1 MELESCKQALKENDL
16 SNVANIVLLHL
27 SSNNSDEHL
36 FVSEVQKLTGKAVY
50 AAKPGLSI
58 TLNNFRY
65 DTRISEQTKPL
76 TDYEDKVILPLI
88 VQGLHGKVGKSKAI
102 TNKAMCSAL
111 KSYGCKIDSP
121 RIRKIINH
129 IRLSGMVIGLI
140 ATSEGYYIAETRKEL
155 EDYLR
160 SLEGREGAIHA
171 VRKSLE
177 KQLQLYDK

>member
-1 MELESCKQALKENDL
+1 MIQG
-16 SNVANIVLLHL
+16 
-27 SSNNSDEHL
+27 
-36 FVSEVQKLTGKAVY
+36 F
-50 AAKPGLSI
+50 
-58 TLNNFRY
+58 
-65 DTRISEQTKPL
+65 SEQTKPL

-88 VQGLHGKVGKSKAI
+88 VQGLHGKVGKYKA
-102 TNKAMCSAL
+102 
-111 KSYGCKIDSP
+111 CKIDSP

>member
-1 MELESCKQALKENDL
+1 MIQG
-16 SNVANIVLLHL
+16 
-27 SSNNSDEHL
+27 
-36 FVSEVQKLTGKAVY
+36 F
-50 AAKPGLSI
+50 
-58 TLNNFRY
+58 
-65 DTRISEQTKPL
+65 SEQTKPL

-88 VQGLHGKVGKSKAI
+88 VH
-102 TNKAMCSAL
+102 
-111 KSYGCKIDSP
+111 GCKIDSP

>member
-1 MELESCKQALKENDL
+1 MIQG
-16 SNVANIVLLHL
+16 
-27 SSNNSDEHL
+27 
-36 FVSEVQKLTGKAVY
+36 F
-50 AAKPGLSI
+50 
-58 TLNNFRY
+58 
-65 DTRISEQTKPL
+65 SEQTKPL

-88 VQGLHGKVGKSKAI
+88 VQGLHGKVGKS
-102 TNKAMCSAL
+102 KAMCSAL

>member
-1 MELESCKQALKENDL
+1 MIQG
-16 SNVANIVLLHL
+16 
-27 SSNNSDEHL
+27 
-36 FVSEVQKLTGKAVY
+36 F
-50 AAKPGLSI
+50 
-58 TLNNFRY
+58 
-65 DTRISEQTKPL
+65 SEQTKPL

-177 KQLQLYDK
+177 KQLQLYDKYSFDRKEGSTIQPQTIIRLVFSFGRWDLPGNSEKG

>member
-1 MELESCKQALKENDL
+1 MIQG
-16 SNVANIVLLHL
+16 
-27 SSNNSDEHL
+27 
-36 FVSEVQKLTGKAVY
+36 F
-50 AAKPGLSI
+50 
-58 TLNNFRY
+58 
-65 DTRISEQTKPL
+65 SEQTKPL
-76 TDYEDKVILPLI
+76 TDYEVKVILPLI
-88 VQGLHGKVGKSKAI
+88 VQGLHGKVGKYKAI

-140 ATSEGYYIAETRKEL
+140 ATSEGYYIA
-155 EDYLR
+155 DLR

>member
-1 MELESCKQALKENDL
+1 MIQG
-16 SNVANIVLLHL
+16 
-27 SSNNSDEHL
+27 
-36 FVSEVQKLTGKAVY
+36 F
-50 AAKPGLSI
+50 
-58 TLNNFRY
+58 
-65 DTRISEQTKPL
+65 SEQTKPL

-88 VQGLHGKVGKSKAI
+88 VQGLHGKVGKYKAI

-121 RIRKIINH
+121 R